1 MSAPNH
7 RGENPI
13 ETVQDGIRRTVFETY
28 LPDGTHVPPKA
39 IAAGM
44 NIPVSRLYEMADE
57 TRPVRLAAEEV
68 ESLTRAARMNF
79 AVLDIMERGV
89 GRIAFE
95 VPLAGAPGA
104 LLTLSAESAERF
116 GQFLQDIVRFNA
128 DGVWTR
134 EELEKA
140 RRRRD
145 QLFAVVSATIEQAE
159 HAVNQKG
166 RVA

>member
-1 MSAPNH
+1 MATKR
-7 RGENPI
+7 RGENPV
-13 ETVQDGIRRTVFETY
+13 ETVQETIRRTVFESY
-28 LPDGTHVPPKA
+28 LPDGTHIPPKA
-39 IAAGM
+39 IAADM
-44 NIPVSRLYEMADE
+44 NLSLAVVYDIADE
-57 TRPVRLAAEEV
+57 TRERKLRAEEIV
-68 ESLTRAARMNF
+68 PLVRASRGNF
-79 AVLDIMERGV
+79 DVLDNIERSL

-134 EELEKA
+134 EELERA

-159 HAVNQKG
+159 RAVNQKG
-166 RVA
+166 QVA